1 MLSDQNAVYNII
13 MPNITQF
20 FQMIL
25 KNIFRP
31 LPVIKKTNV
40 PGELGMEE
48 EDVIIDP
55 SWPHLQVRIFVKGL
69 TRCVA
74 NLRAL
79 LPADS

>member
-1 MLSDQNAVYNII
+1 
-13 MPNITQF
+13 
-20 FQMIL
+20 MIL

-55 SWPHLQVRIFVKGL
+55 SWPHLQVNTFIFL
-69 TRCVA
+69 F
-74 NLRAL
+74 NI
-79 LPADS
+79 